1 MMFFAKNMYTNQMVL
16 KRFPR
21 LIKNSPIKSTSGG
34 KIIKNLDSEEDTLY
48 GKSYLQNNAHSRFSL
63 YQNVRMMAYKQ

>member
-34 KIIKNLDSEEDTLY
+34 KIIKNLDSEEDTL
-48 GKSYLQNNAHSRFSL
+48 
-63 YQNVRMMAYKQ
+63 